1 MPPIANG
8 KAESKSKVHKSALCI
23 RSYKEKKNQ
32 VMLETRKLTRK
43 AKGMKTQGLI
53 FLLLIFLAAC
63 KREVYQPPEATPA
76 GPFVIID
83 GTSMPLQAL
92 LPPTRGVGTPL
103 VTPTPD
109 QPHLLPSPRQ
119 EAEQYIVQ
127 SGDTLGEI
135 ARRFGLSPEILATA
149 NNLPDPNQLEVG
161 QVLIIPAPSAGL
173 TGSAIKII
181 PDSELVYGPASIT
194 LDLPDF
200 IRRRQG
206 YLATYRQEVDGS
218 LLDGAAIIQKVA
230 ENYSVNPRLLLA
242 ILEHRSQW
250 LSSTNPP
257 AESLDYPLR
266 YYDPQRVGLYRQL
279 TWAANELNRG
289 YYAWRAGSVTNWVL
303 ADGSLV
309 TVEPTINAGTAAVQH
324 LFAQLDEYDAWKADT
339 GYRGVFQTYFFLFG
353 PPFDLAIEPLLPPNL
368 SQPFLEL
375 PFANDEI
382 WQFTGGPHGG
392 WSDGSAWAA
401 LDFAPPGEPQGCAVS
416 DAWVTASANG
426 LILRTGEGAVIQDL
440 DGDGYEQ
447 TGWVLLYMHIESRD
461 RILPGTR
468 VKVGD
473 RIGHP
478 SCEGGQSNGTHVHI
492 ARRYNGEWIPA
503 DGAVPFVLS
512 GWQAEGTGTAYDGYL
527 RRNGQVVEA
536 WEGSRPE
543 NQIQR

>member
-1 MPPIANG
+1 
-8 KAESKSKVHKSALCI
+8 
-23 RSYKEKKNQ
+23 
-32 VMLETRKLTRK
+32 MLETKKLRQGVKGIKTR
-43 AKGMKTQGLI
+43 GLL
-53 FLLLIFLAAC
+53 FLLLLISLAAC
-63 KREVYQPPEATPA
+63 KTDVYQPPEVTPA

-92 LPPTRGVGTPL
+92 LPPTRGAGTPL

-109 QPHLLPSPRQ
+109 RPHLLPPARQ
-119 EAEQYIVQ
+119 EAEQYVVQ

-135 ARRFGLSPEILATA
+135 AERFGLSPETLAAA
-149 NNLPDPNQLEVG
+149 NNLADPNQLEVG
-161 QVLIIPAPSAGL
+161 QVLTIPPPSAAL
-173 TGSAIKII
+173 TGPAIKII

-194 LDLPDF
+194 LDLSDF
-200 IRRRQG
+200 IRRRKG
-206 YLATYRQEVDGS
+206 YLATYQEDVNGS

-250 LSSTNPP
+250 VSNANPA

-266 YYDPQRVGLYRQL
+266 YYDPQRAGLYRQL

-289 YYAWRAGSVTNWVL
+289 YYAWRAGSAANWVL

-309 TVEPTINAGTAAVQH
+309 SVDPTINAGTAAVQH
-324 LFAQLDEYDAWKADT
+324 LFARLDEYAAWEIDT
-339 GYRGVFQTYFFLFG
+339 GYRGIFQTYFFLFG
-353 PPFDLAIEPLLPPNL
+353 PPFDLAIEPLLPPDL
-368 SQPFLEL
+368 RQPALEL
-375 PFANDEI
+375 PFASGET

-416 DAWVTASANG
+416 DAWVTASADG
-426 LILRTGEGAVIQDL
+426 LILRAAEGAVIQDL

-447 TGWVLLYMHIESRD
+447 TGWILLYMHVESRE
-461 RILPGTR
+461 RVSPGTW
-468 VKVGD
+468 VKAGD

-503 DGAVPFVLS
+503 GGPIPFVLS
-512 GWQAEGTGTAYDGYL
+512 GWQAESAGRAYDGYL
-527 RRNGQVVEA
+527 RRGDQVVEA